1 MIYRFTII
9 SDEVDD
15 FVREIQIDPEA
26 TFFDF
31 HEAILKSVGY
41 TNDQMTSFFI
51 CDDDWEKEKE
61 ITLEEMDDNPEM
73 DSWVMKD
80 TTISELVED
89 EKQKLLYVFDYMTE
103 RCFFIELSEIITGK
117 EMTGAKCTKKSG
129 DAPKQTIDFE
139 EMAAASSS
147 LDLDE
152 NFYGDQDFDMEDFDD
167 GTAVG
172 AGAACVF
179 DDCPFEHPVRDD
191 TSLAVALCPEL
202 QSRAGYDFPFESLAR
217 FLRRLFR
224 EDGILAVAVAKT
236 GCE

>member
-1 MIYRFTII
+1 MFSKHPPFLWNKPSHLICNLSVFYYFYAINKTVTTMIYRFTII

-26 TFFDF
+26 TFFDL
-31 HEAILKSVGY
+31 HEAILKAANY

-61 ITLEEMDDNPEM
+61 VTLEEMDDNPEM
-73 DSWVMKD
+73 DSWVMKE

-117 EMTGAKCTKKSG
+117 DMNGAKCTKKSG
-129 DAPKQTIDFE
+129 DAPPQTVDFE
-139 EMAAASSS
+139 EMAAASGS

-152 NFYGDQDFDMEDFDD
+152 NFYGDQDFDMEDFDQEGFD
-167 GTAVG
+167 IGG
-172 AGAACVF
+172 NAGGSYEEEKF
-179 DDCPFEHPVRDD
+179 
-191 TSLAVALCPEL
+191 
-202 QSRAGYDFPFESLAR
+202 
-217 FLRRLFR
+217 
-224 EDGILAVAVAKT
+224 
-236 GCE
+236 